1 MGGWA
6 GGRAGGRGGQVGD
19 EDETDD
25 GVGECGRWSWCRS
38 RCKGAPMWTIGP
50 SRPRG
55 MLVLVM
61 RVMPTTLATSVLGE
75 SMPLRMYVPVGWG
88 RGWRVECGGRCA
100 ECGVWRAEDAGR
112 RMQGGGSVPLRY
124 DLSLGSPELPA
135 EGAHSVSNAARSTIS
150 TLSPV

>member
-1 MGGWA
+1 MR
-6 GGRAGGRGGQVGD
+6 RAV
-19 EDETDD
+19 
-25 GVGECGRWSWCRS
+25 
-38 RCKGAPMWTIGP
+38 
-50 SRPRG
+50 
-55 MLVLVM
+55 
-61 RVMPTTLATSVLGE
+61 
-75 SMPLRMYVPVGWG
+75 
-88 RGWRVECGGRCA
+88 CGGRCA